1 MGMVTI
7 FVRGRYLGGVRTVA
21 VTTPE
26 GDSWNV
32 RVVWAP
38 RWRALARRFGGWRA
52 KRSGKDGNLAEGAL
66 DVGGEVA
73 NVSGGG
79 GGGGLSL
86 GDEILAI
93 VVIFFAVVLAV
104 VVFWWVL
111 LPLLL
116 LVLDV
121 VIVLILLAVSI
132 GARVLFRRP
141 WTVEAT
147 ATGPRSAMGSGS
159 ATAMASGSGSAAAP
173 GLAAGPG
180 RVACQ
185 VVGWRAALR
194 QRDEMADS
202 LRRGLRPEGSSALT
216 PGA

>member
-7 FVRGRYLGGVRTVA
+7 LVPGRYLGDVRTVA

-26 GDSWNV
+26 GASWQV

-52 KRSGKDGNLAEGAL
+52 KRSGNAGDNAGDLADGAL
-66 DVGGEVA
+66 RIGGDVA
-73 NVSGGG
+73 NSGGGG

-93 VVIFFAVVLAV
+93 VVIFIALVLAA

-121 VIVLILLAVSI
+121 VIVLILLAASI
-132 GARVLFRRP
+132 VARVLFRRP

-147 ATGPRSAMGSGS
+147 S
-159 ATAMASGSGSAAAP
+159 P
-173 GLAAGPG
+173 GQE
-180 RVACQ
+180 RVACP

-202 LRRGLRPEGSSALT
+202 LRRGLRPEGASAVSAD
-216 PGA
+216 G

>member
-1 MGMVTI
+1 M
-7 FVRGRYLGGVRTVA
+7 
-21 VTTPE
+21 E
-26 GDSWNV
+26 
-32 RVVWAP
+32 WAP

-52 KRSGKDGNLAEGAL
+52 KRSGKAGDLAEGAL
-66 DVGGEVA
+66 DIGGDVA
-73 NVSGGG
+73 NAGGVGSGGGG

-86 GDEILAI
+86 GDEILAL
-93 VVIFFAVVLAV
+93 VVIFIALVLAV

-132 GARVLFRRP
+132 VARVLFRRP
-141 WTVEAT
+141 WTVAAT
-147 ATGPRSAMGSGS
+147 EPGGERVTGP
-159 ATAMASGSGSAAAP
+159 
-173 GLAAGPG
+173 
-180 RVACQ
+180 

-202 LRRGLRPEGSSALT
+202 LRRGLRPEGSSAVSA
-216 PGA
+216 GG

>member
-1 MGMVTI
+1 MRTI
-7 FVRGRYLGGVRTVA
+7 A
-21 VTTPE
+21 VTGPD
-26 GDSWNV
+26 GASWTV

-52 KRSGKDGNLAEGAL
+52 KRSGRAGDLAEGAV

-73 NVSGGG
+73 GAGGG
-79 GGGGLSL
+79 L

-93 VVIFFAVVLAV
+93 VVIFFAVVLAAV
-104 VVFWWVL
+104 LFWWVL

-121 VIVLILLAVSI
+121 VIVLILLAASI
-132 GARVLFRRP
+132 VARVLFRRP

-147 ATGPRSAMGSGS
+147 APGHVG
-159 ATAMASGSGSAAAP
+159 AT
-173 GLAAGPG
+173 
-180 RVACQ
+180 CH

-202 LRRGLRPEGSSALT
+202 LRRGLRPEGSPAVT
-216 PGA
+216 AGG